1 MAAMDPGEEHTRFI
15 EWAQSNGVNIN
26 GIAPA
31 QFKDRGMGIVAATD
45 IKKGDRIVHVRNT
58 SLITVAQ
65 REIQALEFPTKTS
78 IHARLAAY
86 FALQHSKDGCQHR
99 PWQDVW
105 PSQDEFKDILPL
117 HWSKQLQDLL
127 PHAAAVLLT
136 AQRSNLERDY
146 LSIHAIHPSISR
158 DLFTYVW
165 LIVNTRTFYWE
176 YPDLPNAHPRLPKKR
191 PQLTA
196 DDCYAMCPF
205 MDYFNHSDQGCDPKA
220 DAKGYSVTAD
230 RVYKAG
236 EEVYVSYGSHTNDF
250 LLVEYGFIL
259 DSNGCDSLPLDH
271 LILSQLSSDQVQVL
285 KEDGFYGSYTLSPT
299 TPTLCYR
306 TQAVVRLLTLPSR
319 RYTAFVSGTDEGT
332 GDQGKVNEYVIG
344 LLVKY
349 KRQIMEI
356 VEEVDGLKTGVDVT
370 TGQKDALLRRWKQ
383 VRAIVK
389 TGIDVLSS

>member
-1 MAAMDPGEEHTRFI
+1 MY
-15 EWAQSNGVNIN
+15 
-26 GIAPA
+26 
-31 QFKDRGMGIVAATD
+31 
-45 IKKGDRIVHVRNT
+45 VRNT

-65 REIQALEFPTKTS
+65 REIQALKFLVKTS
-78 IHARLAAY
+78 IHARLASY
-86 FALQHSKDGCQHR
+86 LALEYSKENCPHR

-105 PSQDEFKDILPL
+105 PSRDEFKEILPM

-127 PHAAAVLLT
+127 PHAAAVLLA

-146 LSIHAIHPSISR
+146 LNIHSINPSISR

-176 YPDLPNAHPRLPKKR
+176 YLDLPNAHPRLPKKR
-191 PQLTA
+191 TQLTA

-205 MDYFNHSDQGCDPKA
+205 MDYFNHSDKGCDPKA

-230 RVYKAG
+230 RAYKAG

-259 DSNGCDSLPLDH
+259 NANGRDSLPLDH
-271 LILSQLSSDQVQVL
+271 LILSQLSSEQVQVL

-299 TPTLCYR
+299 VPTICHR
-306 TQAVVRLLTLPSR
+306 TQAVVRLLMLPSR
-319 RYTAFVSGTDEGT
+319 RYTAFVGGTDEGV

-344 LLVKY
+344 LLAKY
-349 KRQIMEI
+349 ERQIMEI
-356 VEEVDGLKTGVDVT
+356 LDEVEGLRTGVDVT
-370 TGQKDALLRRWKQ
+370 IGQQDTLLRRWKQ
-383 VRAIVK
+383 IQTIVK
-389 TGIDVLSS
+389 TGIDVLSG